1 MLQVCKVTAMQMETA
16 DAADLCELL
25 EIFSDMYWHPSEA
38 FLTAAQSRLTAS
50 VDDMPLVSI
59 CTSLRTFATFAFI
72 PAIAMQKAFANR
84 IEADLEDLNAYQVC
98 SLLWVY
104 ALFRTCT
111 QGVWNTLV
119 GRLAQ
124 FDIEDVNESALKY
137 LYQVWHAHDQLNAF
151 AASWILDA
159 TAAKQSNMSG
169 LEHTPALTEAS
180 CP

>member
-1 MLQVCKVTAMQMETA
+1 MQMDTA

-38 FLTAAQSRLTAS
+38 FLTAAQARLTAS
-50 VDDMPLVSI
+50 VNDMPLVSI
-59 CTSLRTFATFAFI
+59 CTSLWTFATFAFI

-84 IEADLEDLNAYQVC
+84 IEADLEGLNAYQVC

-124 FDIEDVNESALKY
+124 FDIEDINESALKY
-137 LYQVWHAHDQLNAF
+137 LYQVLLSPSSTCDSCMALLPESAVSYLQMHKLFVVSQKRVSVGGLT
-151 AASWILDA
+151 SPGDA
-159 TAAKQSNMSG
+159 PG
-169 LEHTPALTEAS
+169 I
-180 CP
+180 